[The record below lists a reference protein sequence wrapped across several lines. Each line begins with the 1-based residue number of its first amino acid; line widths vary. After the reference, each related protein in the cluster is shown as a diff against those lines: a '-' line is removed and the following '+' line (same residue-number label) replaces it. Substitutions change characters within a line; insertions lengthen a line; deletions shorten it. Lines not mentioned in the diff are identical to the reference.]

1 MRYQET
7 QELNT
12 AQRALVTEAY
22 ERLALWRDACSGYH
36 KKAKESRRI
45 LALDDPLQDA
55 PGAAI
60 KTLQLHTLK
69 STFNGC
75 VADQI
80 DNMPEAVMIP
90 ERPDV
95 AQTAE
100 ELTDVTRW
108 VFGHNNYE
116 ALHRKRVEDCFCTG
130 TSVTQVAWDPDMD
143 YGEGNIAILRWPV
156 EAFLW
161 DPAAENLQ
169 DARAVFKVSWHPM
182 SWYEQHYPE
191 QYSSIGSDEGEYST
205 IGVSDVSNI
214 QADEERAML
223 MEYWYRMFDAKKRR
237 YTINVAYLAGGALL
251 ELSEDIYQHGRYP
264 FKMDVFSRIEG
275 TPVGEGMIQ
284 ELAPMMRYINRYAAY
299 IDMNLRMSAKGRLLV
314 NRNAGI
320 DVAVLADWEKD
331 IIEADRIDTAAL
343 QWLQSQPFTGMV
355 SNQMMQLQT
364 DLKQDS
370 GQNQFTRGETTGGV
384 TAFGAINA
392 LQEAGGKITRLR
404 TFSLNDGFRE
414 ICEQVMWL
422 ISQFYDEKRVLYIT
436 GMKTEQPREVVLDT
450 KKIYG
455 KKPSGKSLP
464 PPPYTVQVQ
473 VQRRNPMRVQAQNDL
488 FMQMYTMAA
497 QAQQYFPISVLLEL
511 LQVDGKEKILPVI
524 RQNESQAQQM
534 QEMAAQNEQLAQEN
548 AQLQE
553 GVGNL
558 QALNQKITQT
568 MRKEPA

>member
-22 ERLALWRDACSGYH
+22 ERLALWRDACSGH
-36 KKAKESRRI
+36 HQKAKESRRI

-69 STFNGC
+69 STFNNC

-90 ERPDV
+90 ERPEV

-205 IGVSDVSNI
+205 IGEVSNI

-223 MEYWYRMFDAKKRR
+223 MEYWYRLFDAKKRR

-264 FKMDVFSRIEG
+264 FRMDVFSRIEG

-284 ELAPMMRYINRYAAY
+284 DLAPMMRYINRYAAY

-370 GQNQFTRGETTGGV
+370 GQNQFTRGETAGGV
-384 TAFGAINA
+384 TAASAINA

-404 TFSLNDGFRE
+404 TFTLNDGFRE

-436 GMKTEQPREVVLDT
+436 GMKTEQPREVALDA

-497 QAQQYFPISVLLEL
+497 QAQQFFPISVLLEL

>member
-223 MEYWYRMFDAKKRR
+223 MEYWYRLFDAKKRR